1 MKKIMLFIAIAGC
14 ALLAQAQPPARQ
26 PKPHHAR
33 EEDPA
38 QRIDRRVTQRTQQY
52 NLNETQQK
60 QVRDLMQNTSA
71 KMKTVRDK
79 HRGDRE
85 AAAPEMKQVRKEYH
99 AQLKTILTPEQY
111 EKWKV
116 DAKARH
122 EKMKEHKARKK
133 ESQAPAPSPVK
144 PEDEDDLNI
153 LED

>member
-1 MKKIMLFIAIAGC
+1 MALAGSV
-14 ALLAQAQPPARQ
+14 LLAQAQPPAKQ
-26 PKPHHAR
+26 PKPQHHAR
-33 EEDPA
+33 KGDPA
-38 QRIDRRVTQRTQQY
+38 QNIDKRVAQMTQQY

-60 QVRDLMQNTSA
+60 QVRELMQSTAS
-71 KMKTVRDK
+71 KMKAIREK

-85 AAAPEMKQVRKEYH
+85 AAAPEVKQVRKEYH

-122 EKMKEHKARKK
+122 QKMKEHKARKK